1 VRKVKLLDSWEQ
13 IELLGDD
20 TRVAILELCITPNTV
35 TKLAEALQVPRTR
48 LYHHVNRLTE
58 HGLLRVV
65 KTKQVGPVT
74 ESQYQVSARSFR
86 PSRHLKASLSE
97 PAMGAALL
105 TIVLGPAR
113 ADFVRSLE
121 EGAFKL
127 VDSSGKRRVHLAR
140 YLMNLTPDELDEL
153 VTGLEDL
160 YARFDPDPTVQR
172 PGTIPVSAVSLI
184 HPRWVRPR

>member
-1 VRKVKLLDSWEQ
+1 MPIAPLPNALVLLDFFGIAVFAVSGA
-13 IELLGDD
+13 LLAAERRQTLVTFLFFAVVTGVGGGTLRDLLIGAPVFWVQ
-20 TRVAILELCITPNTV
+20 TNT
-35 TKLAEALQVPRTR
+35 
-48 LYHHVNRLTE
+48 Y
-58 HGLLRVV
+58 LLVC
-65 KTKQVGPVT
+65 
-74 ESQYQVSARSFR
+74 
-86 PSRHLKASLSE
+86 
-97 PAMGAALL
+97 MGAALL

-127 VDSSGKRRVHLAR
+127 GNSSGKRRIQLAR